1 MNNELPDD
9 DTKTVKFL
17 LKENLARYKLNNKG
31 KKLKTLI
38 IDDNQ
43 YRYNPTKPISNKL
56 KSKLAK
62 KRRTNEYRAYQI
74 KELAATDTVRKF
86 AIRKRA
92 TITEEQSAFKAYAN
106 AYTISNIHL
115 KGLNGLTYFP
125 YQFERLKEYLEK
137 HKGMKL
143 NATVKISVV
152 NIYDEMQD
160 VIVRTR
166 SYTII
171 NSDELKKA
179 LNNMRNDIGERISD
193 MALYQSG
200 LVIVKIKEIHMMFNK
215 YNPTRAGKYIN
226 LPKWISLKKA
236 CINIK
241 NKDDKCFQYAI
252 QCGYH
257 KIYEKSHPEN
267 FYHYKKIE
275 DGLGFDGI
283 NFPANNN
290 DIDKF
295 EELNHNVSVNVF
307 EVDDE
312 QEQIV
317 ISRKLKNKDAK
328 CHVDLLRIDED
339 DSSHYVYIKDC
350 SRLFNSQKSKFRN
363 KSYFCKYCHNGFG
376 TQELLNK
383 HYEKGCMEVEGQQ
396 IEMPTPDEKL
406 KFKHHFKKLR
416 CPFVIYADFEC
427 LTEELKKPEDDEIK
441 TYNYQEHKPCGFMLN
456 LVNAVDN
463 TNQEF
468 LYRGD
473 DAVDVFCNK
482 INEIRDEIK
491 EKMKENKEILM
502 TDEDKIDFE
511 TATHCFICG
520 DKFKNSYKNEKEA
533 EKYKKVRDHCH
544 FTGKYRGCAHSICNL
559 NFCNRYFKIPVF
571 FHNMKN
577 YDGHLIIQNAEKL
590 SIKKKIDVIAQNS
603 EKFINI
609 GFDSLS
615 VKDSFSFITA
625 SLDKLVSMT
634 KYDNTDEKDRRKWV
648 LRDNWQSKFRYS
660 SKNDIIKTEKC
671 LDLLTEKGV
680 YPYDYMNSFDKFNDE
695 QLPSKEQ
702 FYSRLTEED
711 ITLDDYN
718 KAKQIWKHFGIKS
731 MGEYHDLYL
740 KTDVLLLTDV
750 FENFRD
756 MCLSYYGLD
765 PVYYYT
771 LPNFA
776 FDAMLKLTGIEI
788 DLVYDQEMYE
798 MIEAGLRGGM
808 TQTTCKKVEANNKY
822 MGDDYDKKKESS
834 YINYLDANNLYGL
847 SMIQKLPYRN
857 LKWDDKIT
865 EDDIINYNNGRT
877 GYILE
882 VDLEYP
888 KELHDLHNDY
898 PLAPEVMNV
907 KSNMLSEKQVE
918 IYKLINGS
926 KEPKDEKTNKL
937 ILNLNDKNKYV
948 VHIRTLQ
955 FYLKQELKLK
965 KIHRA
970 IKFEQKEILKPYIE
984 FNTEKRKNA
993 RNDFEKDIFK
1003 LLNNAVFGKT
1013 MEDKRKHLDFE
1024 IVSDEKRF
1032 MKCVNSPSF
1041 KHSHIINENLV
1052 GVEKQKPKL
1061 KLDKPIFIGMSI
1073 LDLSKQHMYRFY
1085 YDVMKPKYGDNIR
1098 MVYTDTDSFV
1108 FHTKTDDIYQDLKE
1122 INDEMDFSGYDKN
1135 HKCYDATNKKV
1146 LGKFKDECEGK
1157 IMTGFIG
1164 LRPKCYAFK
1173 IHGDDKEYKKCKGTA
1188 KNTVK
1193 RKIKY
1198 DDYNKVL
1205 ETNEVLHRSFNSI
1218 RSKNHKIYSINT
1230 TKVSLNSYEN
1240 KRYWTTSVDSL
1251 AYGHFKVDELKNE

>member
-1 MNNELPDD
+1 
-9 DTKTVKFL
+9 
-17 LKENLARYKLNNKG
+17 
-31 KKLKTLI
+31 
-38 IDDNQ
+38 
-43 YRYNPTKPISNKL
+43 
-56 KSKLAK
+56 
-62 KRRTNEYRAYQI
+62 
-74 KELAATDTVRKF
+74 
-86 AIRKRA
+86 
-92 TITEEQSAFKAYAN
+92 
-106 AYTISNIHL
+106 
-115 KGLNGLTYFP
+115 
-125 YQFERLKEYLEK
+125 
-137 HKGMKL
+137 
-143 NATVKISVV
+143 
-152 NIYDEMQD
+152 
-160 VIVRTR
+160 
-166 SYTII
+166 
-171 NSDELKKA
+171 
-179 LNNMRNDIGERISD
+179 
-193 MALYQSG
+193 
-200 LVIVKIKEIHMMFNK
+200 
-215 YNPTRAGKYIN
+215 
-226 LPKWISLKKA
+226 
-236 CINIK
+236 
-241 NKDDKCFQYAI
+241 
-252 QCGYH
+252 
-257 KIYEKSHPEN
+257 
-267 FYHYKKIE
+267 
-275 DGLGFDGI
+275 
-283 NFPANNN
+283 
-290 DIDKF
+290 
-295 EELNHNVSVNVF
+295 
-307 EVDDE
+307 
-312 QEQIV
+312 
-317 ISRKLKNKDAK
+317 
-328 CHVDLLRIDED
+328 
-339 DSSHYVYIKDC
+339 
-350 SRLFNSQKSKFRN
+350 
-363 KSYFCKYCHNGFG
+363 
-376 TQELLNK
+376 
-383 HYEKGCMEVEGQQ
+383 MEVEGQQ

-416 CPFVIYADFEC
+416 CPFVVYADFEC
-427 LTEELKKPEDDEIK
+427 LTEELKRPEDDEIK
-441 TYNYQEHKPCGFMLN
+441 TYKYQEHKPCGFMLN
-456 LVNAVDN
+456 LVNAVDD

-473 DAVDVFCNK
+473 DAVDVLCNK

-502 TDEDKIDFE
+502 TDEDKTDFE
-511 TATHCFICG
+511 TATHCCICG
-520 DKFKNSYKNEKEA
+520 DRFKDLRTHIRM
-533 EKYKKVRDHCH
+533 KKKQRNTKKLETIV
-544 FTGKYRGCAHSICNL
+544 TLQVSIEGALIACVISTFVIDIL
-559 NFCNRYFKIPVF
+559 KIPVF

-590 SIKKKIDVIAQNS
+590 SNKKKIDVIAQNS

-625 SLDKLVSMT
+625 SLEKLVSMT
-634 KYDNTDEKDRRKWV
+634 KYDNTDEKERSKWV
-648 LRDNWQSKFRYS
+648 LRDNWQSNFRYS
-660 SKNDIIKTEKC
+660 SKNNIIKTEKC

-680 YPYDYMNSFDKFNDE
+680 YPYDYMNAFVKFN
-695 QLPSKEQ
+695 
-702 FYSRLTEED
+702 SRLTEED
-711 ITLDDYN
+711 ITNDDYN
-718 KAKQIWKHFGIKS
+718 KAKQVWKHFDIKN

-788 DLVYDQEMYE
+788 DLVYNQEMYE

-822 MGDDYDKKKESS
+822 MGSDYDKNTASS

-847 SMIQKLPYRN
+847 SMIQKLPYRS

-865 EDDIINYNNGRT
+865 EDDVINYDNGRT
-877 GYILE
+877 GFILE
-882 VDLEYP
+882 VDFEYP
-888 KELHDLHNDY
+888 TELHDLHNDY
-898 PLAPEVMNV
+898 PLAPEVMNF
-907 KSNMLSEKQVE
+907 KANMLSEKQVE

-926 KEPKDEKTNKL
+926 KEPKDEKTKKL
-937 ILNLNDKNKYV
+937 ILNLNDKSKYV

-955 FYLKQELKLK
+955 FYLKHGLKLK

-1024 IVSDEKRF
+1024 IVSDERRF
-1032 MKCVNSPSF
+1032 MKCVNNPSF

-1073 LDLSKQHMYRFY
+1073 LDLSKQQMYKFY

-1108 FHTKTDDIYQDLKE
+1108 FHTRTDDIYQDLQE

-1157 IMTGFIG
+1157 IMTGFLG

-1198 DDYNKVL
+1198 HDYNKVL
-1205 ETNEVLHRSFNSI
+1205 ETNEVIHRSFNSI
-1218 RSKNHKIYSINT
+1218 RNKNHKIFSINT

-1251 AYGHFKVDELKNE
+1251 AYGHYKTHDLKKE

>member
-1 MNNELPDD
+1 MNNVLPPDD

-56 KSKLAK
+56 KSKLEK
-62 KRRTNEYRAYQI
+62 KRQTNEYRAYQI

-125 YQFERLKEYLEK
+125 YQFERLNEYLEK

-152 NIYDEMQD
+152 NIYEEMQD
-160 VIVRTR
+160 VVVRTR

-171 NSDELKKA
+171 DSDELQEA
-179 LNNMRNDIGERISD
+179 LKNMRSDIGARILD

-200 LVIVKIKEIHMMFNK
+200 LMVVKVKEIHMMYNK
-215 YNPTRAGKYIN
+215 YNPTRAGKYIH

-241 NKDDKCFQYAI
+241 NKDEKCFKYAI

-257 KIYEKSHPEN
+257 KIFEKSHSEN
-267 FYHYKKIE
+267 FYHYKKKE
-275 DGLGFDGI
+275 DGLSFDGI

-317 ISRKLKNKDAK
+317 IGRKLKNKDAK
-328 CHVDLLRIDED
+328 CHIDLLRIDED
-339 DSSHYVYIKDC
+339 DISHYVYVKDC
-350 SRLFNSQKSKFRN
+350 SRLLNSQKSKFRN
-363 KSYFCKYCHNGFG
+363 KSYFCKYCHTGFG

-427 LTEELKKPEDDEIK
+427 LTEELKQPEDDEIK
-441 TYNYQEHKPCGFMLN
+441 TYKYQEHKPCGFMLN
-456 LVNAVDN
+456 LVNGVDN

-473 DAVDVFCNK
+473 DAVDVFCKK

-491 EKMKENKEILM
+491 EKMQEKKEIEM
-502 TDEDKIDFE
+502 TDEDRKDFE
-511 TATHCFICG
+511 TAAHCSICG

-590 SIKKKIDVIAQNS
+590 SNKKKIDVIAQNS
-603 EKFINI
+603 EKFLNI

-634 KYDNTDEKDRRKWV
+634 KYDNTDEKERSKWV
-648 LRDNWQSKFRYS
+648 LRENWQSNFRYS

-702 FYSRLTEED
+702 FYSRLTEEG
-711 ITLDDYN
+711 ITNDDYT
-718 KAKQIWKHFGIKS
+718 KAKQIWKHFDIKN

-776 FDAMLKLTGIEI
+776 FDAMLKLTGMEI

-798 MIEAGLRGGM
+798 MIEAGLRGGV

-822 MGDDYDKKKESS
+822 MGSDYDKNKASS

-865 EDDIINYNNGRT
+865 EEDIINYDNGRT

-907 KSNMLSEKQVE
+907 KANMLSEKQVE

-926 KEPKDEKTNKL
+926 KEPKDEKTKKL
-937 ILNLNDKNKYV
+937 ILNLNDKSKYV

-955 FYLKQELKLK
+955 FYLKHGLKLK

-1024 IVSDEKRF
+1024 IVSDERRF
-1032 MKCVNSPSF
+1032 MKCVNNPSF

-1073 LDLSKQHMYRFY
+1073 LDLSKQHMYKFY

-1108 FHTKTDDIYQDLKE
+1108 FHTRTDDIYQDLQE
-1122 INDEMDFSGYDKN
+1122 ITDEMDFSGYDKN

-1146 LGKFKDECEGK
+1146 LGKFR
-1157 IMTGFIG
+1157 MN
-1164 LRPKCYAFK
+1164 A
-1173 IHGDDKEYKKCKGTA
+1173 KEK
-1188 KNTVK
+1188 
-1193 RKIKY
+1193 
-1198 DDYNKVL
+1198 
-1205 ETNEVLHRSFNSI
+1205 
-1218 RSKNHKIYSINT
+1218 
-1230 TKVSLNSYEN
+1230 
-1240 KRYWTTSVDSL
+1240 
-1251 AYGHFKVDELKNE
+1251 

>member
-1 MNNELPDD
+1 MNNVLPPDD

-56 KSKLAK
+56 KNKLEK

-86 AIRKRA
+86 AVRKRA
-92 TITEEQSAFKAYAN
+92 TITDEQSAFKAYAN

-125 YQFERLKEYLEK
+125 YQFERLNEYLEK

-143 NATVKISVV
+143 NGTVKISVV
-152 NIYDEMQD
+152 NLYDEMQD

-166 SYTII
+166 SYTLI
-171 NSDELKKA
+171 NSDELKSVLK
-179 LNNMRNDIGERISD
+179 NMRRDIEVRILD

-200 LVIVKIKEIHMMFNK
+200 LMIVKIKEIHMMFNK
-215 YNPTRAGKYIN
+215 YNPTRAGKYIH

-257 KIYEKSHPEN
+257 KIYEKSHSEN

-275 DGLGFDGI
+275 DCLNFGI

-290 DIDKF
+290 DIDRF

-307 EVDDE
+307 EVDEE

-328 CHVDLLRIDED
+328 CHIDLLRIDED

-350 SRLFNSQKSKFRN
+350 SRLLNSQKSKFHN

-376 TQELLNK
+376 SQELLNK

-406 KFKHHFKKLR
+406 TFKHHFKKLR

-456 LVNAVDN
+456 LVDAVDH
-463 TNQEF
+463 TNHEF
-468 LYRGD
+468 LHRGA
-473 DAVDVFCNK
+473 DAVDVFCHK

-491 EKMKENKEILM
+491 ERMQKNKEIEM
-502 TDEDKIDFE
+502 TDVDKKDFE

-544 FTGKYRGCAHSICNL
+544 FTGTYRGCAHSFCNL

-590 SIKKKIDVIAQNS
+590 SNKKKIDVIAQNS

-634 KYDNTDEKDRRKWV
+634 KYDNTDEKDRSKWI
-648 LRDNWQSKFRYS
+648 LRENWQSNFRYS

-680 YPYDYMNSFDKFNDE
+680 YPYDYINSFDKFNDE

-702 FYSRLTEED
+702 FYSRLSEED
-711 ITLDDYN
+711 ITLDDYK
-718 KAKQIWKHFGIKS
+718 KAKQIWKHFDIQNT
-731 MGEYHDLYL
+731 GEYHDLYL

-756 MCLSYYGLD
+756 MCLSFYGLD

-822 MGDDYDKKKESS
+822 MGSGYDKKKASS

-865 EDDIINYNNGRT
+865 EKDIMNYDNGRT

-882 VDLEYP
+882 VGLEYP

-907 KSNMLSEKQVE
+907 QANMLSEKQVE

-926 KEPKDEKTNKL
+926 KKPKDEKTSKL

-955 FYLKQELKLK
+955 FYLKHGLKLK

-1024 IVSDEKRF
+1024 IVSDEKRL
-1032 MKCVNSPSF
+1032 MKCVNNPSF

-1073 LDLSKQHMYRFY
+1073 LDLSKQHMYRFF
-1085 YDVMKPKYGDNIR
+1085 YDVMKPTYGDNIR

-1122 INDEMDFSGYDKN
+1122 IMMKWTLVDM
-1135 HKCYDATNKKV
+1135 
-1146 LGKFKDECEGK
+1146 
-1157 IMTGFIG
+1157 
-1164 LRPKCYAFK
+1164 
-1173 IHGDDKEYKKCKGTA
+1173 
-1188 KNTVK
+1188 
-1193 RKIKY
+1193 IK
-1198 DDYNKVL
+1198 
-1205 ETNEVLHRSFNSI
+1205 
-1218 RSKNHKIYSINT
+1218 SINAMMQLIRRCWVNLRM
-1230 TKVSLNSYEN
+1230 KWME
-1240 KRYWTTSVDSL
+1240 K
-1251 AYGHFKVDELKNE
+1251 

>member
-1 MNNELPDD
+1 MNNVLPPDD

-38 IDDNQ
+38 IDENQ

-56 KSKLAK
+56 KSKLEK
-62 KRRTNEYRAYQI
+62 KRQTNEYRAYQI

-125 YQFERLKEYLEK
+125 YQFERLNEYLEK

-171 NSDELKKA
+171 DSDELQEA
-179 LNNMRNDIGERISD
+179 LKNMRNDIGARISD

-200 LVIVKIKEIHMMFNK
+200 LMVVKVREIHMMYNK

-241 NKDDKCFQYAI
+241 NKDEKCFKYAI

-267 FYHYKKIE
+267 IYHYKKIE

-317 ISRKLKNKDAK
+317 IGRKLKNKDAK

-339 DSSHYVYIKDC
+339 DISHYVYVKDC
-350 SRLFNSQKSKFRN
+350 SRLLNSQKSKFRN
-363 KSYFCKYCHNGFG
+363 KSYFCRYCHTGFG
-376 TQELLNK
+376 TQEILNK

-427 LTEELKKPEDDEIK
+427 LTEELKQPEDDEIK
-441 TYNYQEHKPCGFMLN
+441 TYKYQEHKPCGFMLN
-456 LVNAVDN
+456 LVNAVVN

-473 DAVDVFCNK
+473 DAVDVFCKK
-482 INEIRDEIK
+482 INEIRHEIK
-491 EKMKENKEILM
+491 EKMQEKKEIEM
-502 TDEDKIDFE
+502 TDEDKKDFE
-511 TATHCFICG
+511 TATHCSICG

-590 SIKKKIDVIAQNS
+590 SNKKKIDVIAQNS

-634 KYDNTDEKDRRKWV
+634 KYDNTDEKERSKWV
-648 LRDNWQSKFRYS
+648 LRENWQSNFRYS

-671 LDLLTEKGV
+671 LDILTEKGV
-680 YPYDYMNSFDKFNDE
+680 YPYDCMNSFDKFNDE

-702 FYSRLTEED
+702 FYSRLTEEG
-711 ITLDDYN
+711 ITNDDYT
-718 KAKQIWKHFGIKS
+718 KAKQIWKHFDIKN

-776 FDAMLKLTGIEI
+776 FDAMLKLTGMEI

-822 MGDDYDKKKESS
+822 MGSDYDKNKASS

-865 EDDIINYNNGRT
+865 EEDIINYDNGRT
-877 GYILE
+877 GYLLE

-907 KSNMLSEKQVE
+907 KANMLSEKQVE

-926 KEPKDEKTNKL
+926 KEPKDEKTKKL
-937 ILNLNDKNKYV
+937 ILNLNDKSKYV
-948 VHIRTLQ
+948 VHMRTLQ
-955 FYLKQELKLK
+955 FYLKHGLKLK

-993 RNDFEKDIFK
+993 RNDFEKDMFK

-1024 IVSDEKRF
+1024 IVSDERRF
-1032 MKCVNSPSF
+1032 MKCVNNPSF

-1073 LDLSKQHMYRFY
+1073 LDLSKQHMYKFY

-1108 FHTKTDDIYQDLKE
+1108 FHTRTDDI
-1122 INDEMDFSGYDKN
+1122 
-1135 HKCYDATNKKV
+1135 
-1146 LGKFKDECEGK
+1146 
-1157 IMTGFIG
+1157 
-1164 LRPKCYAFK
+1164 
-1173 IHGDDKEYKKCKGTA
+1173 
-1188 KNTVK
+1188 
-1193 RKIKY
+1193 
-1198 DDYNKVL
+1198 
-1205 ETNEVLHRSFNSI
+1205 
-1218 RSKNHKIYSINT
+1218 
-1230 TKVSLNSYEN
+1230 
-1240 KRYWTTSVDSL
+1240 
-1251 AYGHFKVDELKNE
+1251 